1 MQISIRDDISPDL
14 ERILRGLKNR
24 RPLMRAAAQAA
35 KDEMRAHYNR
45 QPPNKRGFPSN
56 NFWRDEGAR
65 KVSITSYD
73 NDQATIVV
81 DSVAMGHRFFGGTI
95 TPKRGRALSIPLS
108 PEAYK
113 TGSASLW
120 TGPKLTLI
128 ERPGKPPLLVDTNNK
143 NRWTIH
149 YVLLPRVTHA
159 PDQRAFPER
168 GAVSAAVGRVIREK
182 LSVILTPFHSGS
194 TIVWSARLRTRD

>member
-1 MQISIRDDISPDL
+1 MQIHVRDLITPDL
-14 ERILRGLKNR
+14 ERQLRGLQNR

-45 QPPNKRGFPSN
+45 QPPNQRGFPSN

-65 KVSITSYD
+65 KVAITSYD

-128 ERPGKPPLLVDTNNK
+128 QRPGKPPLLVDTNK
-143 NRWTIH
+143 GGSWRIH

-159 PDQRAFPER
+159 PDPRAFPPR
-168 GAVSAAVGRVIREK
+168 DQVDAAVGRTIRAK
-182 LSVILTPFHSGS
+182 LAVILRVS
-194 TIVWSARLRTRD
+194 